1 MSPGEI
7 PFILFPPG
15 KYFVLKSFWRQRHTG
30 HYSTIGAMKSGI
42 VCLVGRPNVGKST
55 LLNNILGQKVAI
67 TSPKPQTTRVN
78 LEAIYEDDR
87 GQIVFVDTPGIFG
100 KVVDSLSK
108 RINPRAEQ
116 ALSRHVDVVI
126 YMVDHTREK
135 DFEENKAI
143 GIVRKIKAPK
153 ILVINKSDV
162 RTPTYIV
169 QYKFLE
175 EEFDRTIEISALHRK
190 NLNTLLEAIFELLP
204 EGKPMVDT
212 KDMVQPGLNIE
223 SKTFLAEII
232 REKAFLFLRR
242 EVPYRVTA
250 IVDEV
255 VERGSGALYIKAR
268 ILTTEDRYKA
278 MIIGAGGVMIKE
290 ISMASRKELETAT
303 SKKVFLD
310 LTVETNEHWMD
321 FV

>member
-1 MSPGEI
+1 
-7 PFILFPPG
+7 
-15 KYFVLKSFWRQRHTG
+15 
-30 HYSTIGAMKSGI
+30 MKSGI

-87 GQIVFVDTPGIFG
+87 GQIVFVDMPGIFG

-223 SKTFLAEII
+223 SKTFLA
-232 REKAFLFLRR
+232 
-242 EVPYRVTA
+242 
-250 IVDEV
+250 
-255 VERGSGALYIKAR
+255 
-268 ILTTEDRYKA
+268 
-278 MIIGAGGVMIKE
+278 
-290 ISMASRKELETAT
+290 
-303 SKKVFLD
+303 
-310 LTVETNEHWMD
+310 
-321 FV
+321 

>member
-1 MSPGEI
+1 
-7 PFILFPPG
+7 
-15 KYFVLKSFWRQRHTG
+15 
-30 HYSTIGAMKSGI
+30 MKAGV

-78 LEAIYEDDR
+78 LEAVYEDDR
-87 GQIVFVDTPGIFG
+87 GQIIFVDTPGIFG
-100 KVVDSLSK
+100 KVVDSLAK
-108 RINPRAEQ
+108 RINPRAQQ
-116 ALSRHVDVVI
+116 ALSRQVDVVL
-126 YMVDHTREK
+126 YMIDHTREK
-135 DFEENKAI
+135 DFEENKTL
-143 GIVRKIKAPK
+143 GIVRKINAPK

-162 RTPTYIV
+162 RTPTHIV

-190 NLNTLLEAIFELLP
+190 NLNTLLEAIFDLLP

-212 KDMVQPGLNIE
+212 KDLVQPGLNIE

-242 EVPYRVTA
+242 EVPYRITA
-250 IVDEV
+250 VVDEV
-255 VERGSGALYIKAR
+255 VERDNGALYIKAR

-278 MIIGAGGVMIKE
+278 MIIGRGGAMIKE
-290 ISMASRKELETAT
+290 ISMAARKELETAT
-303 SKKVFLD
+303 NKKVFLE
-310 LTVETNEHWMD
+310 LTVETDEHWME

>member
-1 MSPGEI
+1 
-7 PFILFPPG
+7 
-15 KYFVLKSFWRQRHTG
+15 
-30 HYSTIGAMKSGI
+30 MKAGV

-55 LLNNILGQKVAI
+55 LLNNILGQKVSI

-78 LEAIYEDDR
+78 LEAVYEDDR

-108 RINPRAEQ
+108 RINPRAEE
-116 ALSRHVDVVI
+116 ALLRHVDVVL
-126 YMVDHTREK
+126 YMIDHTRDR
-135 DFEENKAI
+135 DFEENKTI

-162 RTPTYIV
+162 RSPSFVV

-190 NLNTLLEAIFELLP
+190 NLNTLLAAIFELLP
-204 EGKPMVDT
+204 EGKSMVDT
-212 KDMVQPGLNIE
+212 KGLVQPGLNIE

-242 EVPYRVTA
+242 EVPYRITA
-250 IVDEV
+250 VVDEV
-255 VERGSGALYIKAR
+255 IERDNGTLYIKAR
-268 ILTTEDRYKA
+268 ILTTDDRYKA
-278 MIIGAGGVMIKE
+278 MIIGKGGRQIRE
-290 ISMASRKELETAT
+290 ISMASRKELETARN
-303 SKKVFLD
+303 KKVFLE
-310 LTVETNEHWMD
+310 LTVETDKHWLE